1 MPKGIK
7 NPRQIK
13 VKTSHTSDV
22 SQHSATEKG
31 NTLTVDPSNC
41 AYLLKAGDCRSPASH
56 PGTSFFEQR
65 LDAATP
71 LY

>member
-13 VKTSHTSDV
+13 DKTIILQMSHSI
-22 SQHSATEKG
+22 QQLRMG
-31 NTLTVDPSNC
+31 TLCVDPSDC
-41 AYLLKAGDCRSPASH
+41 AYLQRAGDCRSPASH
-56 PGTSFFEQR
+56 PGTGFSVQD

-71 LY
+71 LC